1 MKIQGQTYDTM
12 HAAMKAAVEHLG
24 GPAKVQGLRAQNT
37 WTEGRLLWHVWEI
50 ANRSL
55 RYDDAHPA
63 FASGTWTRVCPQ
75 QPGFD
80 LYSDDTIYDSHIESA
95 LRKIAKDIRLI

>member
-1 MKIQGQTYDTM
+1 MR
-12 HAAMKAAVEHLG
+12 AAFKAAVEHLG
-24 GPAKVQGLRAQNT
+24 GPAGVQTLRTKNS
-37 WTEGRLLWHVWEI
+37 WTETRLLWDIWEI

-63 FASGTWTRVCPQ
+63 FANGTWTRVCPQ

-80 LYSDDTIYDSHIESA
+80 LYSDDTIYDSHIESV
-95 LRKIAKDIRLI
+95 LRKIAKEIRVI